1 MLQVERFQRSGF
13 GQKMTSHTETSVK
26 RMANIKGFGALCT
39 AHEGDDSMARSEQ
52 GRIRQNPVPELLL
65 RRVRTVS
72 LSDISPEPGPTTMSF
87 GYDPAPLQHS
97 LLNAGMVNPPI
108 VREEINAKATIIAG
122 FRRLRAARSLGWES
136 VLCRVVSRSEVE
148 DFEGLMINLHDNLT
162 VRTLNEVEKGM
173 VLSRLAVH
181 LGTKEILSHF
191 MPLLGMASHAP
202 LFRLYLEMEKGLH
215 VEEKEYVAQGSVS
228 FTALKSAIAIEPAS
242 RIALFRM
249 LHELR
254 LNINQQ
260 LQFIDY
266 MIDLSNSNH
275 KSILE
280 MVKEPPLAD
289 LCGQTSINRPQKARA
304 ILNYLR
310 SLRFPALSQAEQGFK
325 ASVSRMNLP
334 KGVRIEPPPYF
345 EGPELKMEIRFRDG
359 RDLRNKV
366 DHVARMESLET
377 IGPPWEVGHDD

>member
-1 MLQVERFQRSGF
+1 VISWQWGGGLERWNRGTGERQIDEDHSMVRSG
-13 GQKMTSHTETSVK
+13 QE
-26 RMANIKGFGALCT
+26 L
-39 AHEGDDSMARSEQ
+39 
-52 GRIRQNPVPELLL
+52 IRQNPVHELLL
-65 RRVRTVS
+65 RRAETVF

-122 FRRLRAARSLGWES
+122 FRRIHAARSLGWKS
-136 VLCRVVSRSEVE
+136 VPCRFVSRSEVG

-162 VRTLNEVEKGM
+162 VRTLNEIEKGM
-173 VLSRLAVH
+173 VLSRLAAH
-181 LGTKEILSHF
+181 LGTEDILSRF
-191 MPLLGMASHAP
+191 MPLLGMASHYP
-202 LFRLYLEMEKGLH
+202 LYRLYLEIEKGLS

-228 FTALKSAIAIEPAS
+228 FTALKAAIAFEPNS
-242 RIALFRM
+242 RIALLRT

-260 LQFIDY
+260 LQFLDY
-266 MIDLSNSNH
+266 MLDLSNSNH
-275 KSILE
+275 KSIVE
-280 MVKEPPLAD
+280 MLKEPPLGD

-310 SLRFPALSQAEQGFK
+310 SIRLPALSQAEQGFK
-325 ASVSRMNLP
+325 ASVSRLNLP
-334 KGVRIEPPPYF
+334 GGVRIEPPPYF

-359 RDLRNKV
+359 RDLKKKV
-366 DHVARMESLET
+366 DHLAQIQTLKT